1 MKEPNDFGCRYI
13 RAKCLGAPKSMSG
26 CSQINVWVLPI
37 LDILHEI
44 LADASRTLQSPEN
57 GMHARWTL
65 LAHSLRGLKPLA

>member
-1 MKEPNDFGCRYI
+1 MTSAAVTSVQNVWVLPINVWV
-13 RAKCLGAPKSMSG
+13 LP
-26 CSQINVWVLPI
+26 INVWVLPI